1 MSAAIWSWHSGNHAL
16 VTPVPT
22 PDGKVAFL
30 AFPATFLRALG
41 WNVDED
47 AMRRALPRFDE
58 GPKIVASAKDAD
70 VKAAAAQAGQARG
83 FDRQL
88 RGR

>member
-1 MSAAIWSWHSGNHAL
+1 MSAAIWSWHSGAQAL
-16 VTPVPT
+16 VTPIPT

-30 AFPATFLRALG
+30 AFPAIFLRAIG
-41 WNVDED
+41 WNVDEEGL
-47 AMRRALPRFDE
+47 RRSLPRFDE
-58 GPKIVASAKDAD
+58 GPKIVANAKDGD
-70 VKAAAAQAGQARG
+70 VKTAAALAGQARG